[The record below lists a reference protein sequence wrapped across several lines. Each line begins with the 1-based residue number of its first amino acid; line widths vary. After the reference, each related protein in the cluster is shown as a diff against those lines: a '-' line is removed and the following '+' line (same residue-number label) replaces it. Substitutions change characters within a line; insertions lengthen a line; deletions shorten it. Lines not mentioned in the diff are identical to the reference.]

1 MVCSFRPSRGE
12 RVIRL
17 PLRPFATVAVQS
29 LSPGPSATSATL
41 FEILAEP
48 TRRRVLDLLRER
60 ERTVGDLVDELEMSQ
75 PAVSKHLRVLRD
87 AGLVEARVD
96 AQRRIYSLRAE
107 PLADV
112 DAWLEPYRKFW
123 RGRLASLQRH
133 VVRDN

>member
-1 MVCSFRPSRGE
+1 MTT
-12 RVIRL
+12 
-17 PLRPFATVAVQS
+17 A
-29 LSPGPSATSATL
+29 L

-48 TRRRVLDLLRER
+48 TRRRVLDLLREQ
-60 ERTVGDLVDELEMSQ
+60 ERTVGELVGALEMSQ

-96 AQRRIYSLRAE
+96 AQRRIYSLRPE

-123 RGRLASLQRH
+123 RGKLASLQRH
-133 VVRDN
+133 LASEADPSPESAT